1 MGAEDKRKIPVR
13 NMKYLFLSG
22 TKIIPMK
29 FLPAFSF
36 ILFIFLISCGDKQA
50 KPKSFCSDPCLK
62 DTMKFTT
69 DRPGKPYVY
78 ITANS
83 CSPDTILWSHQNLE
97 NNRKMSIS
105 ELLGKPVTINKEFV
119 KCEIYDT
126 SFAWVQLNDCSTFR
140 GYLLKLPFD
149 KKKTISKYSSGLTD
163 FDPKYKIA
171 DGLVCYSDR
180 AFLYVE
186 DKVTGKIEK
195 MKLADHSL
203 DIDFDNVHAAFDS
216 VNVTRNRIFVKL
228 IQDNESKPIEK
239 AISL

>member
-1 MGAEDKRKIPVR
+1 M
-13 NMKYLFLSG
+13 
-22 TKIIPMK
+22 
-29 FLPAFSF
+29 
-36 ILFIFLISCGDKQA
+36 
-50 KPKSFCSDPCLK
+50 K
-62 DTMKFTT
+62 DTIKFKV

-83 CSPDTILWSHQNLE
+83 CSPDTIIWSHQNME
-97 NNRKMSIS
+97 NNRKMDLGL
-105 ELLGKPVTINKEFV
+105 LLGQPVTINKEFV

-126 SFAWVQLNDCSTFR
+126 SYAWIQLNDCSTFR

-203 DIDFDNVHAAFDS
+203 DIDFNNVHAAFDS
-216 VNVTRNRIFVKL
+216 VNVSRSHIYVKL
-228 IQDNESKPIEK
+228 LQNNEAKTIEK
-239 AISL
+239 DVSL